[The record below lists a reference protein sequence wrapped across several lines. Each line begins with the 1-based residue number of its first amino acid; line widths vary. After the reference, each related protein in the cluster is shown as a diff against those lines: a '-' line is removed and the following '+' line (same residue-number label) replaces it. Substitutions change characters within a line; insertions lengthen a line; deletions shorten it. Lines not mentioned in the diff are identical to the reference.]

1 MLRVLKKYTFG
12 YHVLPKT
19 SAQVPGRSIIM
30 SSYPGALSSQDEFY
44 LIQGQNHEL
53 IVAGIPFTTAKR
65 SLWNFTKEKNQVK
78 FCFDSYNFAVYS
90 KCRKIFI
97 HKTITYDEII

>member
-19 SAQVPGRSIIM
+19 SAQVVPGRSIIM

-53 IVAGIPFTTAKR
+53 IVVGIPLTIVNR
-65 SLWNFTKEKNQVK
+65 NLWNFISAKNQVK
-78 FCFDSYNFAVYS
+78 FCFDSYSFAVYS
-90 KCRKIFI
+90 KYRKILI
-97 HKTITYDEII
+97 YTQDNNLR